1 MNHRISMA
9 GSPVLV
15 PHEIEI
21 HEGPGLL
28 ADFRNGPGLGAH
40 RKQYGTP
47 PRLTIHQLTSLVESV
62 NLRGRGGAAFPFAI
76 KLTTTA
82 ASRGRTYVV
91 VNLSEGE
98 PASSKDTALAL
109 TRPHLVLD
117 GAMVAAQ
124 ALGAREVHVV
134 VPGERPLA
142 GDRMQRAVQERDD
155 RLRWRLHHGDE
166 GFVAGQSRAVVELLA
181 GRPNRPV
188 TSWAPEA
195 VDGHRGRPTLLS
207 NAETWAQVGRLAL
220 VGLPRYAA
228 LGSPEE
234 PGTTLLTLNH
244 PGQLPEVLEVEFG
257 SRWSAV
263 LPERS
268 HGRAHLVGG
277 FHGTWATWDALAR
290 GRVGVDDMRRMG
302 TPLGAGALIG
312 IPEHSCPLA
321 FTSRVTD
328 YLAGQSARRCGPC
341 LNGLPALALALRD
354 VRDGRGGEHEVQR
367 LSAMV
372 SGRGACAHPDGTVR
386 LVASLLATF
395 PEEVQAHAQGRCAA
409 TQKEFV

>member
-1 MNHRISMA
+1 MTHPISRSA
-9 GSPVLV
+9 SPVMV
-15 PHEIEI
+15 PHEIQI

-28 ADFRNGPGLGAH
+28 ADFRNGPNLGAH
-40 RKQYGTP
+40 RKQYGIP
-47 PRLTIHQLTSLVESV
+47 AALTIHQLTALVESV
-62 NLRGRGGAAFPFAI
+62 NLRGRGGAAFPFAT

-82 ASRGRTYVV
+82 NTRGRASVV

-109 TRPHLVLD
+109 TRPHLILD
-117 GAMVAAQ
+117 GAMVAAN

-134 VPGERPLA
+134 VPRERPLA
-142 GDRMQRAVQERDD
+142 AERMQRAVKERDD
-155 RLRWRLHHGDE
+155 RLRWHLHTGEDR
-166 GFVAGQSRAVVELLA
+166 FVAGQSRAVIELLA

-195 VDGHRGRPTLLS
+195 IDGHRGRPTLLS
-207 NAETWAQVGRLAL
+207 NAETWAQLGRLAL

-228 LGSPEE
+228 LGTAEE
-234 PGTTLLTLNH
+234 PGTTLVTLNH
-244 PGQLPEVLEVEFG
+244 PGQSPEVLEVEFG
-257 SRWSAV
+257 SRWSEV

-268 HGRAHLVGG
+268 QGRAHLVGG
-277 FHGTWATWDALAR
+277 FHGTWATWEALAQ
-290 GRVGVDDMRRMG
+290 GRVGVDDMRRQG
-302 TPLGAGALIG
+302 TPMGAGALIS
-312 IPEHSCPLA
+312 IPEHGCPLA
-321 FTSRVTD
+321 FTARVTD
-328 YLAGQSARRCGPC
+328 YLAGQSAHRCGPC
-341 LNGLPALALALRD
+341 LNGLPALAQALRD
-354 VRDGRGGEHEVQR
+354 VRDGRGGEPEVQR

-395 PEEVQAHAQGRCAA
+395 PEEVSAHAQGRCAA